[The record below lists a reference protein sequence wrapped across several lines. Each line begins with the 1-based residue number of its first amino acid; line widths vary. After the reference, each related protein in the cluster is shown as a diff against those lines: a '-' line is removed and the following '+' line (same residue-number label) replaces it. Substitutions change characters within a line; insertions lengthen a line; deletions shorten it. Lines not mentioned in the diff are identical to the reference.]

1 MYHRINFILNTLKSF
16 QSIKMKHI
24 FLAIV
29 FCLNATFGI
38 CQQPLWHNLP
48 RAIRYH
54 PEGKDIT
61 IENGE
66 KRFNRALYGGNSA
79 FRAEAGDLPEFALYL
94 PGMGGNLKF
103 GIIINGQSK
112 WLIASAHIKAIY
124 RAGSMLYEI
133 RDPLLD
139 AGVLYIKAIAL
150 YAREGLMVEIKAANL
165 PKGLQLVAAFGGA
178 TGKKFSRD
186 GDIGA
191 DPESSFY
198 LKPEYCTDNIFTI
211 QQNAFQLH
219 FGFPQALNAEE
230 KVIIQQQIAVGN
242 QQSNL
247 LSKAKELTGIFPTDA
262 MLTIGDANKQQSPIQ
277 LLQSNHESTT
287 PLIVATMEVY
297 NNQQYCFLLQ
307 QPAKSSLVSY
317 ADLPKLLQQADST
330 RNKIA
335 QTITLET
342 PDPYINMLGEV
353 LGIAADAIW
362 EDPSFMHGAVAWRM
376 RLNGWRGPYIADVLG
391 WHDRARKHFNGY
403 ALSQITSPLVGPVV
417 ADTALHLARQLEK
430 LGNSVFS
437 SGYISRNP
445 GGDFKA
451 HHYDMNL
458 VFIDQLLRHFNWT
471 GDTAYVKQMWPLLKR
486 HLAWEKRNFDADN
499 DGLYDAYAAI
509 WASDALQYSGG
520 GVTHSSAY
528 NYFANKTAAILAA
541 IIKEDKT
548 PFEREASKILQA
560 VNKQLWMKNNG
571 WYAEYKDLLGNQ
583 NIHPSAGLWTIYHAI
598 DEEISNPF
606 QAYQSLQ
613 YINHHIPHIPIAAKG
628 LQDTTLYTISTSNW
642 QPYTWSLNNV
652 ALSEILHTSL
662 AYWQGGSAEEA
673 FVLWKSALMES
684 MFLSSSPGSF
694 MQLSFY
700 DAIRGELYRDFAD
713 PIGMVGRS
721 LVEGLFGIRPD
732 LLHNNITVAPGFPEQ
747 WNHASLTTPDIHIG
761 FKRNG
766 LTEQYV
772 IQQHFKQSLQLQ
784 LIVPVYRDGIAQI
797 TVNGKKVEGKMD
809 VQKIGKPS
817 IQITVPA
824 ADSAVVLIKWSGNAI
839 EKVVKLQQV
848 DVSQPLQINFKTA
861 TISTIYPQEQ
871 GFIQT
876 KLTNQSIMGSFTT
889 SGNKTLFAKVKQ
901 GAYAW
906 WQPINIMVIDKP
918 PIEQKP
924 IITAATIFEKINL
937 TPLFNAEVNAIF
949 TNQYLSPRPSVPTL
963 QLPTQGIG
971 NWAYPLVTANIN
983 DSGLRQK
990 AGKINEIKVANNIPI
1005 ATTGLPKTNNIVY
1018 TSLWDNYPDSVVV
1031 SLTGTAQHGY
1041 VLMAGSTNPMQSRFV
1056 NGVIDI
1062 HYMDGTITTVAL
1074 KNPENWWP
1082 IEQDYYVDG
1091 FAFQT
1096 GAPKPIRISLKTGEE
1111 IKSNYKYSSIK
1122 GFSGFA
1128 IDGGAATVL
1137 DFPLDKSK
1145 TLQNITLKTVAND
1158 VVIGLMGLT
1167 LIR

>member
-1 MYHRINFILNTLKSF
+1 
-16 QSIKMKHI
+16 MKYLS
-24 FLAIV
+24 LAIV
-29 FCLNATFGI
+29 FCLTAAVGN
-38 CQQPLWHNLP
+38 CQQPLWHNIS
-48 RAIRYH
+48 RSVRYH
-54 PEGKDIT
+54 PEGTDIV
-61 IENGE
+61 IENGN
-66 KRFNRALYGGNSA
+66 KRFNRALYGGNTA

-103 GIIINGQSK
+103 GIVKNGQSK
-112 WLIASAHIKAIY
+112 WLIAANNIKAIY

-133 RDPLLD
+133 KDALLD
-139 AGVLYIKAIAL
+139 NGIIYIKAIAL
-150 YAREGLMVEIKAANL
+150 FDKEGLMVEIKTANL
-165 PKGLQLVAAFGGA
+165 PKGIQLVAAYGGA

-219 FGFPQALNAEE
+219 YALPQALSTEE
-230 KVIIQQQIAVGN
+230 RVHIQLQTT
-242 QQSNL
+242 SNDEKSKYL
-247 LSKAKELTGIFPTDA
+247 EKAKAIKGIFPSVA
-262 MLTIGDANKQQSPIQ
+262 NLKVCDANMQQSPKQ
-277 LLQSNHESTT
+277 LFESNQSSNAPLIAATIDLQSKES
-287 PLIVATMEVY
+287 
-297 NNQQYCFLLQ
+297 YCFLLQ
-307 QPAKSSLVSY
+307 QPDKNNRLTY
-317 ADLPKLLQQADST
+317 TDLPNLLSQAEST
-330 RNKIA
+330 RKA
-335 QTITLET
+335 LTQTITLET
-342 PDPYINMLGEV
+342 PDPYINTLAEN
-353 LGIAADAIW
+353 LSIAADAIW
-362 EDPSFMHGAVAWRM
+362 EDPSYMHGAVAWRM

-403 ALSQITSPLVGPVV
+403 ALSQIISPLDGPVV

-445 GGDFKA
+445 GGDKRA

-471 GDTAYVKQMWPLLKR
+471 GDTAYVKQMWPLIKR
-486 HLAWEKRNFDADN
+486 HLVWEKRNFDADN

-583 NIHPSAGLWTIYHAI
+583 RLHPSAGIWTIYHAI
-598 DEEISNPF
+598 DEELSNPF

-694 MQLSFY
+694 IQLSFY

-766 LTEQYV
+766 LTEQYN

-797 TVNGKKVEGKMD
+797 TVNGKKVVGKMD
-809 VQKIGKPS
+809 AQKIGKPS
-817 IQITVPA
+817 IQITVPT
-824 ADSAVVLIKWSGNAI
+824 ADSVVINIKWSGRAI
-839 EKVVKLQQV
+839 ETIKPIQ
-848 DVSQPLQINFKTA
+848 SFQINQPFQIAFDKA
-861 TISTIYPQEQ
+861 SILQYFPNEQ
-871 GFIQT
+871 GFVQT
-876 KLTNQSIMGSFTT
+876 LGVKNKVSGSFTS
-889 SGNKTLFAKVKQ
+889 SGNKTLFVKVKQ
-901 GAYAW
+901 GNYTW
-906 WQPINIMVIDKP
+906 NHLVNFNIIQKQQIQP
-918 PIEQKP
+918 KP
-924 IITAATIFEKINL
+924 IITSATVFDKINL
-937 TPLFNAEVNAIF
+937 APYFNDEVNAIF

-971 NWAYPLVTANIN
+971 NWAYPMVTANIS

-1031 SLTGTAQHGY
+1031 PLAGTAQHGY
-1041 VLMAGSTNPMQSRFV
+1041 VLMAGSTNPMQSRVV

-1111 IKSNYKYSSIK
+1111 MKANYKYSSIK
-1122 GFSGFA
+1122 GFSGLA

-1137 DFPLDKSK
+1137 DFSIDNSKPLK
-1145 TLQNITLKTVAND
+1145 NITLKTIAND

>member
-1 MYHRINFILNTLKSF
+1 
-16 QSIKMKHI
+16 MKKI
-24 FLAIV
+24 ILAIV
-29 FCLNATFGI
+29 FCLIATYGY
-38 CQQPLWHNLP
+38 CQQPLWHNKP

-54 PEGKDIT
+54 PEGKDIV
-61 IENGE
+61 IENGD
-66 KRFNRALYGGNSA
+66 KRFNRALYGGNTA

-103 GIIINGQSK
+103 GIIINGKSK
-112 WLIASAHIKAIY
+112 WLIASNHIKAIY

-133 RDPLLD
+133 KDALLD
-139 AGVLYIKAIAL
+139 TGIIYIKAIAL
-150 YAREGLMVEIKAANL
+150 FAREGLMVEIKAANL

-198 LKPEYCTDNIFTI
+198 LQPEYCLNNIFTI
-211 QQNAFQLH
+211 QQNTFQLH

-230 KVIIQQQIAVGN
+230 KVIIQQQIAAGN
-242 QQSNL
+242 QPSNP
-247 LSKAKELTGIFPTDA
+247 LSKGKELNGIFPPDA
-262 MLTIGDANKQQSPIQ
+262 HLTICDANVQQSPMQ
-277 LLQSNHESTT
+277 LLQSTRASTS
-287 PLIVATMEVY
+287 PLITATMDIH
-297 NNQQYCFLLQ
+297 NNQQYFFLLQ
-307 QPAKSSLVSY
+307 QPAKNNAVSY

-330 RNKIA
+330 RRSIA

-342 PDPYINMLGEV
+342 PDPYINTLAAN
-353 LGIAADAIW
+353 LSIAADAIW

-376 RLNGWRGPYIADVLG
+376 RLNGWRGPYVADVLG
-391 WHDRARKHFNGY
+391 WHDRARTHFNGY
-403 ALSQITSPLVGPVV
+403 ALSQITTPLVGQVV
-417 ADTALHLARQLEK
+417 ADSALHLARQLEK
-430 LGNSVFS
+430 LGNTVFS

-445 GGDFKA
+445 GGDKRA

-471 GDTAYVKQMWPLLKR
+471 GDTAYVQQMWPLLKR
-486 HLAWEKRNFDADN
+486 HLEWEKRNFDVDG

-528 NYFANKTAAILAA
+528 NYFANKSAAILAA

-548 PFEREASKILQA
+548 PFEWEATKILQA

-583 NIHPSAGLWTIYHAI
+583 RLHPAAGLWTIYHAI
-598 DEEISNPF
+598 DEELSNPF
-606 QAYQSLQ
+606 QSYQSLQ
-613 YINHHIPHIPIAAKG
+613 YINHSIPHIPIVAKG
-628 LQDTTLYTISTSNW
+628 LQDSTLYTLSTSNW

-652 ALSEILHTSL
+652 ALSELMHTALSF
-662 AYWQGGSAEEA
+662 WQGGSADEA
-673 FVLWKSALMES
+673 FVLWKSSLMES

-732 LLHNNITVAPGFPEQ
+732 LLHNKVTIAPGFPEQ

-766 LTEQYV
+766 FTEQYN

-784 LIVPVYRDGIAQI
+784 LNVPVYRDGIAQI
-797 TVNGKKVEGKMD
+797 TVNGKKVVGKMD
-809 VQKIGKPS
+809 AQKIGKPS
-817 IQITVPA
+817 IQIIIPA
-824 ADSAVVLIKWSGNAI
+824 ADSVVIHIKWSGNAI
-839 EKVVKLQQV
+839 EKVVPLQQV
-848 DVSQPLQINFKTA
+848 DVSQPFQTHFKTA
-861 TISTIYPQEQ
+861 SISTIYPQEQ

-876 KLTNQSIMGSFTT
+876 KLANQSIIGSFTT
-889 SGNKTLFAKVKQ
+889 PGNKTIFAKVKQ

-906 WQPINIMVIDKP
+906 WQPINIMVVEKP
-918 PIEQKP
+918 QIAQKP
-924 IITAATIFEKINL
+924 NITADTRFEKINL
-937 TPLFNAEVNAIF
+937 TPFFNDEVNAIF
-949 TNQYLSPRPSVPTL
+949 NNQYLSPRPTVPTL

-971 NWAYPLVTANIN
+971 NWAYPLVMANIN

-990 AGKINEIKVANNIPI
+990 AGKMNEIKVANNIPI
-1005 ATTGLPKTNNIVY
+1005 ATTGLPKAHNIVY

-1041 VLMAGSTNPMQSRFV
+1041 VLMAGSTNPMQSRVV

-1062 HYMDGTITTVAL
+1062 HYMDGTSTTVAL

-1082 IEQDYYVDG
+1082 IEQDFYTDG

-1111 IKSNYKYSSIK
+1111 MPRNVKYTSIK
-1122 GFSGFA
+1122 GFTGFA

-1145 TLQNITLKTVAND
+1145 QLKNLTLKTIAND